1 MPVVLNS
8 MSLEEILHLFRKYKT
23 VMLET
28 AKSR

>member
-23 VMLET
+23 VMQET
-28 AKSR
+28 AKFR